1 MIGNDVVDLRDAD
14 TRPETFRPRFDQR
27 VFDPAER
34 RAIER
39 DSQPHAR
46 RWVHWAAKEAAYKLA
61 KQVDEN
67 FVFSPSKLVA
77 EFDSARPQAGDR
89 VERRGVLT
97 LPAPTEVGIR
107 ELELRSFETLDYV
120 HVMALPAGAD
130 WEAVVWAVEPVE
142 AETDTGQAVRTLARN
157 CVARDLGIS
166 VERVAIGRRG
176 RIPTVEIDGSPST
189 MVISISHHGLWVACA
204 MTLRCDDVIPAD
216 EACGSTAKSRSDEP
230 SPRAAMGV
238 GR

>member
-1 MIGNDVVDLRDAD
+1 MLGNDVVDLRDAD

-27 VFDPAER
+27 VFDAAER

-61 KQVDEN
+61 KQVDGT
-67 FVFSPSKLVA
+67 FIFSPSKLVA
-77 EFDSARPQAGDR
+77 EFESARPQAGDR

-97 LPAPTEVGIR
+97 LAECIGMGIR

-142 AETDTGQAVRTLARN
+142 PETDTRAAVRSLARN
-157 CVARDLGIS
+157 CVARDLGIA

-176 RIPTVEIDGSPST
+176 RIPTVEIDGSRSA
-189 MVISISHHGLWVACA
+189 MAISISHHGSWIACA
-204 MTLRCDDVIPAD
+204 MTLLCDDVIPVD
-216 EACGSTAKSRSDEP
+216 EASGSTVKKRPDDRSR
-230 SPRAAMGV
+230 RATMEV
-238 GR
+238 GG